1 MGGFFTLLACP
12 LIGLAQGGDYS
23 AKQSIIQGIDRFER
37 GEAGSDSLFAQ
48 GESHSTL
55 SAVASYNRGRALMES
70 AEKGAEARQAFQKSL
85 KGNDDTRMQSDAWH
99 NIGNSLLMEQ
109 DPENAIEA
117 YKAALRANPQNEAA
131 RYNLSYALRMLN
143 DEQEQNEQDQQ
154 GEGEQEQ
161 NEQEQNEQDQQGEGE
176 QEQSEQDQQGEG
188 EQEQNEQEQQ
198 GEGEQEQNEQDQQ
211 GEGEQEQNEQEQQGE
226 GEQEQNEQEQQGEG
240 EQEQNEQ
247 EQQGEG
253 EQPAAPEQIEGQISK
268 EDMERI
274 LESLERGEEEV
285 QAKLMRAKSQ
295 GKKKKIEK
303 DW

>member
-1 MGGFFTLLACP
+1 MTWIRMFSKMGGFFTLLACP
-12 LIGLAQGGDYS
+12 LIALAQGGDYS

-37 GEAGSDSLFAQ
+37 GETGSDSLFAQ

-143 DEQEQNEQDQQ
+143 DEQEQNEQEQQ

-161 NEQEQNEQDQQGEGE
+161 N
-176 QEQSEQDQQGEG
+176 

>member
-1 MGGFFTLLACP
+1 MTWIRMFSKMGGFFTLLACP

-161 NEQEQNEQDQQGEGE
+161 NEQDQQGEGE
-176 QEQSEQDQQGEG
+176 QEQS
-188 EQEQNEQEQQ
+188 
-198 GEGEQEQNEQDQQ
+198 EQDQQ

>member
-12 LIGLAQGGDYS
+12 LIALAQGGDYS

-198 GEGEQEQNEQDQQ
+198 GEGEQEQNEQ
-211 GEGEQEQNEQEQQGE
+211 
-226 GEQEQNEQEQQGEG
+226 EQQGEG

>member
-161 NEQEQNEQDQQGEGE
+161 NEQEQNEQEQEGEGE
-176 QEQSEQDQQGEG
+176 QEQNEQEQNEQDQQGEG
-188 EQEQNEQEQQ
+188 EQEQS
-198 GEGEQEQNEQDQQ
+198 EQDQQ

>member
-1 MGGFFTLLACP
+1 MTWIRMFSKMGGFFTVLACP
-12 LIGLAQGGDYS
+12 LIALAQGGDYS

-37 GEAGSDSLFAQ
+37 GETGSDSLFAQ

-117 YKAALRANPQNEAA
+117 YKSALRANPQNEAA

-143 DEQEQNEQDQQ
+143 DEQDQNEQEQE

-161 NEQEQNEQDQQGEGE
+161 NEQD
-176 QEQSEQDQQGEG
+176 
-188 EQEQNEQEQQ
+188 QQ

-211 GEGEQEQNEQEQQGE
+211 GEGEQEQNEQEQEGE
-226 GEQEQNEQEQQGEG
+226 GEQEQNEQDQQGEG

-247 EQQGEG
+247 EQDGQDEQGEG

>member
-176 QEQSEQDQQGEG
+176 QEQSEQE
-188 EQEQNEQEQQ
+188 
-198 GEGEQEQNEQDQQ
+198 QQ

>member
-1 MGGFFTLLACP
+1 MTWIRMFSKMGGFFTLLACP
-12 LIGLAQGGDYS
+12 LIALAQGGDYS

-198 GEGEQEQNEQDQQ
+198 GEGEQEQNEQ
-211 GEGEQEQNEQEQQGE
+211 
-226 GEQEQNEQEQQGEG
+226 EQQGEG

>member
-1 MGGFFTLLACP
+1 MFIIRSGFFTLLACP
-12 LIGLAQGGDYS
+12 LIALAQGGDYS

-37 GEAGSDSLFAQ
+37 GETGSDSLFAQ

-198 GEGEQEQNEQDQQ
+198 GEGEQEQNEQ
-211 GEGEQEQNEQEQQGE
+211 
-226 GEQEQNEQEQQGEG
+226 EQQGEG

>member
-198 GEGEQEQNEQDQQ
+198 GEGEQEQNEQ
-211 GEGEQEQNEQEQQGE
+211 
-226 GEQEQNEQEQQGEG
+226 EQQGEG

>member
-1 MGGFFTLLACP
+1 MFSKRSGFFTLLACP
-12 LIGLAQGGDYS
+12 LIALAQGGDYS

-37 GEAGSDSLFAQ
+37 GETGSDSLFAQ

-198 GEGEQEQNEQDQQ
+198 GEGEQEQNEQ
-211 GEGEQEQNEQEQQGE
+211 
-226 GEQEQNEQEQQGEG
+226 EQQGEG

>member
-1 MGGFFTLLACP
+1 MTWIRMFSKMGGFFTLLACP
-12 LIGLAQGGDYS
+12 LIALAQGGDYS

-37 GEAGSDSLFAQ
+37 GETGSDSLFAQ

-143 DEQEQNEQDQQ
+143 DEQEQNEQ
-154 GEGEQEQ
+154 
-161 NEQEQNEQDQQGEGE
+161 
-176 QEQSEQDQQGEG
+176 
-188 EQEQNEQEQQ
+188 EQNEQEQQ
-198 GEGEQEQNEQDQQ
+198 ARESKSKTSKSSKARESKSKTSK
-211 GEGEQEQNEQEQQGE
+211 
-226 GEQEQNEQEQQGEG
+226 
-240 EQEQNEQ
+240 
-247 EQQGEG
+247 
-253 EQPAAPEQIEGQISK
+253 ISK
-268 EDMERI
+268 AR
-274 LESLERGEEEV
+274 ESKSKTSKSSKARESKSKTSKSSKARESKSKTNKSSKARESSQLHQNKLKVRFQKKIWSVYWRALSEV
-285 QAKLMRAKSQ
+285 
-295 GKKKKIEK
+295 KKKSKPN
-303 DW
+303 

>member
-1 MGGFFTLLACP
+1 MTWIRMFSKMGGFFTLLACP
-12 LIGLAQGGDYS
+12 LIALAQGGDYS

-161 NEQEQNEQDQQGEGE
+161 NEQEQ
-176 QEQSEQDQQGEG
+176 
-188 EQEQNEQEQQ
+188 
-198 GEGEQEQNEQDQQ
+198 
-211 GEGEQEQNEQEQQGE
+211 QGE